1 MTVSVECDELIF
13 YIKQVVYVNKRWCTK
28 IRFHRINGET
38 VMPQVINTNVFS
50 INAQRALNRSQ
61 GTLSA
66 SMERLSSGLRINR
79 AKDDAA
85 GLAIAQ
91 EFTSQIRGMEQAIRN
106 ANDGISLVQ
115 TAEGSLEE
123 VSSLIQRMRE
133 LSVQAA
139 NGIYSNTDRDYLND
153 EFSQLRFEIT
163 RIADTAQ
170 FNGLDV
176 VGSTMAIKI
185 QIGHDNGSDF
195 QLIISTVDIATTGDY
210 GIGSALA
217 NATSISS
224 VVAAGSALGI
234 LDSAMTNIN
243 DYRAQLGSKQNRLEH
258 TISNLENVIENQS
271 TARSRILD
279 ADFAKETA
287 EMTRTQILQQAG
299 MAMLTQANQLP
310 NNVLS
315 LLR

>member
-1 MTVSVECDELIF
+1 
-13 YIKQVVYVNKRWCTK
+13 
-28 IRFHRINGET
+28 
-38 VMPQVINTNVFS
+38 MPQIINTNVFS
-50 INAQRALNRSQ
+50 INAQRALNKSQ
-61 GTLSA
+61 GALSS

-91 EFTSQIRGMEQAIRN
+91 EFTSQLMGMEQAIRN

-115 TAEGSLEE
+115 TAEGALDE
-123 VSSLIQRMRE
+123 VSNLIHRMRE

-176 VGSTMAIKI
+176 VGSTMALDI
-185 QIGHDNGSDF
+185 QIGHDNGADF
-195 QLIISTVDIATTGDY
+195 KLTISTVDIATTSSY

-217 NATSISS
+217 DSTSISS
-224 VVAAGSALGI
+224 VTAAGSTLDI
-234 LDSAMTNIN
+234 LDSAMTRIN

-258 TISNLENVIENQS
+258 TIANLENVIENQS
-271 TARSRILD
+271 TAKSRIMD

-287 EMTRTQILQQAG
+287 EMTRSQILQQAG
-299 MAMLTQANQLP
+299 MAMLTQANQMP

>member
-1 MTVSVECDELIF
+1 
-13 YIKQVVYVNKRWCTK
+13 
-28 IRFHRINGET
+28 
-38 VMPQVINTNVFS
+38 MPQIINTNVFS

-61 GTLSA
+61 GSLSS

-91 EFTSQIRGMEQAIRN
+91 EFTSQLMGMEQAIRN

-115 TAEGSLEE
+115 TAEGALDE
-123 VSSLIQRMRE
+123 VSNLIHRMRE

-153 EFSQLRFEIT
+153 EFSQLRYEIT
-163 RIADTAQ
+163 RIADTSQ

-176 VGSTMAIKI
+176 VGSTMALNI
-185 QIGHDNGSDF
+185 QIGHDSGDDF
-195 QLIISTVDIATTGDY
+195 RLTISTVDITTSSSY

-217 NATSISS
+217 DSTSISS
-224 VVAAGSALGI
+224 VTAAGSTLDI
-234 LDSAMTNIN
+234 LDIAMLKVN

-258 TISNLENVIENQS
+258 TIGNLENVIENQS
-271 TARSRILD
+271 TARSRIMD

-287 EMTRTQILQQAG
+287 EMTRAQILQQAG
-299 MAMLTQANQLP
+299 MAMLTQANQIP

-315 LLR
+315 LMR